1 VYDFA
6 LGDPF
11 EMKRPL
17 EVLKLY
23 PEHDY
28 TLNGTF
34 ESRARRDPGRPFIL
48 FAGQTWSWADFGAA
62 VAKTARLL
70 VGRGVRKGD
79 RIGVLARNDVGHAL
93 LLFACAR
100 IGAIMVPSNPEFGVQ
115 EADYVL
121 KHAGVAAVACNED
134 VLPVVRKACEG
145 IKPEPWFLL
154 FDGRAADAPNFF
166 DEIARA
172 PEAQLPPRAGADDTV
187 LIIYTSGTTGFPK
200 GAMHSQ
206 RNFVMAGESNIS
218 RLWLQPDERMMVVLP
233 MFHVNA
239 LFYSTAGA
247 LAAGCTLVLMPRFSA
262 SGFWNAAVEYGVTQV
277 NIIEAIGR
285 ILARRPRSEFRSEH
299 KIRTVYGARADI
311 VAPFRDEFRIQHL
324 LGGFG
329 MTEIPG
335 VCCNPFEGPNKQGT
349 MGPVGRHPD
358 PDRKWAECKVVDDN
372 GNEVGAGVVGEFWVK
387 HPIVMQ
393 GYFRDRGETQAAFR
407 DGWFMT
413 GDLVTR
419 DADGYYTFVSRKK
432 EIIRRRGE
440 NIAGAEI
447 DRVIQSH
454 PGVFEVAAVPV
465 PSELG
470 EDEILVAIV
479 PKPGVTLTP
488 QEVAQWCAERL
499 ATMKVPRFVLFV
511 NELPH
516 TPTHKVAK
524 HALKSDKTLR
534 ARAMDLQAKA

>member
-1 VYDFA
+1 M
-6 LGDPF
+6 L
-11 EMKRPL
+11 RPL

-28 TLNGTF
+28 TLNGAL
-34 ESRARRDPGRPFIL
+34 ESRAQRDPARPFIL
-48 FAGQTWSWADFGAA
+48 FAGRSWSWAEFTES
-62 VAKTARLL
+62 VEKTARLL
-70 VGRGVRKGD
+70 VARGVRKGD

-100 IGAIMVPSNPEFGVQ
+100 IGAIMVPTNPEFGVQ
-115 EADYVL
+115 EAGYVL
-121 KHAGVAAVACNED
+121 KHAGVSAVACNED
-134 VLPVVRKACEG
+134 VLPVARQACEG
-145 IKPEPWFLL
+145 IDPRPWSVL
-154 FDGRAADAPNFF
+154 FDGQAADAPNFF
-166 DEIARA
+166 REVADA
-172 PEAQLPPRAGADDTV
+172 PDANLPPPGGDDDTV

-218 RLWLQPDERMMVVLP
+218 RLWLQPDERLMVVLP

-247 LAAGCTLVLMPRFSA
+247 LAAGCSLVLMPRFSA
-262 SGFWNAAVEYGVTQV
+262 SEFWNAAVEYGVTQV

-285 ILARRPRSEFRSEH
+285 ILARRPRSEFRPEH
-299 KIRTVYGARADI
+299 RITKVYGMRADI
-311 VAPFRDEFRIQHL
+311 VAPFRGEFRIPHL

-335 VCCNPFEGPNKQGT
+335 VCCVPFEGPDKPGS

-358 PDRKWAECKVVDDN
+358 PARKWAECKVVDDG
-372 GNEVGAGVVGEFWVK
+372 GNEVDVDEVGELWVK

-393 GYFRDRGETQAAFR
+393 GYFRDPEQTRAAFH

-413 GDLVTR
+413 GDLVKH
-419 DADGYYTFVSRKK
+419 DADGYFTFVSRKK
-432 EIIRRRGE
+432 DIIRRRGE

-454 PGVFEVAAVPV
+454 PGVFEVAALPV

-479 PKPGVTLTP
+479 PKPGATLTP
-488 QEVAQWCAERL
+488 REIAQWCAERL
-499 ATMKVPRFVLFV
+499 AAMKVPRFVLLV
-511 NELPH
+511 DELPH

-524 HALKSDKTLR
+524 QVLKADSTLR
-534 ARAMDLQAKA
+534 SRAVDLQSPAASRPVTEL

>member
-1 VYDFA
+1 M
-6 LGDPF
+6 L
-11 EMKRPL
+11 RPL

-28 TLNGTF
+28 TLNGAL
-34 ESRARRDPGRPFIL
+34 ESRAQRDPARPFIL
-48 FAGQTWSWADFGAA
+48 FAGRSWSWAEFTES
-62 VAKTARLL
+62 VEKTARLL
-70 VGRGVRKGD
+70 VARGVRKGD

-100 IGAIMVPSNPEFGVQ
+100 IGAIMVPTNPEFGVQ
-115 EADYVL
+115 EAGYVL
-121 KHAGVAAVACNED
+121 KHAGVSAVACNED
-134 VLPVVRKACEG
+134 VLPVARQACEG
-145 IKPEPWFLL
+145 IDPRPWSVL
-154 FDGRAADAPNFF
+154 FDGQAADAPNFF
-166 DEIARA
+166 REVADA
-172 PEAQLPPRAGADDTV
+172 PDANLPPPGGDDDTV

-218 RLWLQPDERMMVVLP
+218 RLWLQPDERLMVVLP

-247 LAAGCTLVLMPRFSA
+247 LAAGCSLVLMPRFSA
-262 SGFWNAAVEYGVTQV
+262 SEFWNAAVEYGVTQV

-285 ILARRPRSEFRSEH
+285 ILARRPRSEFRPEH
-299 KIRTVYGARADI
+299 RITKVYGMRADI
-311 VAPFRDEFRIQHL
+311 IAPFRGEFRIPHL

-335 VCCNPFEGPNKQGT
+335 VCCVPFEGPDKPGS

-358 PDRKWAECKVVDDN
+358 PARKWAECKVVDDG
-372 GNEVGAGVVGEFWVK
+372 GNEVDVDEVGELWVK

-393 GYFRDRGETQAAFR
+393 GYFRDPEQTRAAFH

-413 GDLVTR
+413 GDLVKR
-419 DADGYYTFVSRKK
+419 DADGYFTFVSRKK
-432 EIIRRRGE
+432 DIIRRRGE

-454 PGVFEVAAVPV
+454 PGVFEVAALPV

-479 PKPGVTLTP
+479 PKPGATLTP
-488 QEVAQWCAERL
+488 REIAQWCAERL
-499 ATMKVPRFVLFV
+499 AAMKVPRFVLLV
-511 NELPH
+511 DELPH

-524 HALKSDKTLR
+524 QVLKADSTLR
-534 ARAMDLQAKA
+534 SRAVDLQSPAASRPVTEL

>member
-1 VYDFA
+1 M
-6 LGDPF
+6 L
-11 EMKRPL
+11 KPL
-17 EVLKLY
+17 EVLRLY

-28 TLNGTF
+28 TLNGAF
-34 ESRARRDPGRPFIL
+34 ASRAQRDPGRSFIVY
-48 FAGQTWSWADFGAA
+48 AGKSWSWAEFGAA
-62 VAKTARLL
+62 AEKAAHLL
-70 VGRGVRKGD
+70 LGRGVRRGD

-115 EADYVL
+115 EAGYVL
-121 KHAGVAAVACNED
+121 KHAGVSGVACTAD
-134 VLPVVRKACEG
+134 VLPVARKACEG
-145 IKPEPWFLL
+145 ISPEPWFVL
-154 FDGRAADAPNFF
+154 FDSRAPDAPNLF

-172 PEAQLPPRAGADDTV
+172 RDIPLPPPAGADDTV

-206 RNFVMAGESNIS
+206 RNFVMAGESNVS
-218 RLWLQPDERMMVVLP
+218 RLWLQPDERVMVVLP

-239 LFYSTAGA
+239 LFYSTAGT

-262 SGFWNAAVEYGVTQV
+262 SEFWNAAVETGATQV

-285 ILARRPRSEFRSEH
+285 ILARRPRSEFRPEH
-299 KIRTVYGARADI
+299 RITKVYGMRADI
-311 VAPFRDEFRIQHL
+311 VAPFRDEFHIPHL

-335 VCCNPFEGPNKQGT
+335 VCCVPFEGPDKPGT

-358 PDRKWAECKVVDDN
+358 PGRKWAECKVVDDD
-372 GNEVGAGVVGEFWVK
+372 GNEVGPGVVGEFWVK

-393 GYFRDRGETQAAFR
+393 GYFRDPGQTRAAFR

-432 EIIRRRGE
+432 DIIRRRGE

-447 DRVIQSH
+447 DRVVQSH

-465 PSELG
+465 PSDLG
-470 EDEILVAIV
+470 EDEILVAVV
-479 PKPGVTLTP
+479 PKPGVKLTP
-488 QEVAQWCAERL
+488 QEIAQWCAERL
-499 ATMKVPRFVLFV
+499 AAMKVPRYVLIV
-511 NELPH
+511 DELPH

-524 HALKSDKTLR
+524 HVLKADRTLKSR
-534 ARAMDLQAKA
+534 AVDLQVAK

>member
-1 VYDFA
+1 M
-6 LGDPF
+6 L
-11 EMKRPL
+11 KPL

-23 PEHDY
+23 PAHDY
-28 TLNGTF
+28 TLSGALA
-34 ESRARRDPGRPFIL
+34 SRLQRDSGRPFIL
-48 FAGQTWSWADFGAA
+48 FAGRSWSWAEFAQS
-62 VAKTARLL
+62 VEKTARLL
-70 VGRGVRKGD
+70 VARGVRKGD
-79 RIGVLARNDVGHAL
+79 RVGVLARNDVGHAL

-100 IGAIMVPSNPEFGVQ
+100 IGAIMVPSNPEFGVH
-115 EADYVL
+115 EAGYVM
-121 KHAGVAAVACNED
+121 KHAGVSAVACNAD
-134 VLPVVRKACEG
+134 VLPVARQACEG
-145 IKPEPWFLL
+145 ITPAPWFVL
-154 FDGRAADAPNFF
+154 FDGQAADAPNFF
-166 DEIARA
+166 QEIARV
-172 PEAQLPPRAGADDTV
+172 PETGLPPSGRADDTV

-206 RNFVMAGESNIS
+206 RNFVTAGESNIS
-218 RLWLQPDERMMVVLP
+218 RLWLQPDDRLMVVLP

-247 LAAGCTLVLMPRFSA
+247 LAAGCALVLMPRFSA
-262 SGFWNAAVEYGVTQV
+262 SEFWNAAVEYGVTQV

-285 ILARRPRSEFRSEH
+285 ILARRPRSEFRPGH
-299 KIRTVYGARADI
+299 RITKVYGMRADI
-311 VAPFRDEFRIQHL
+311 VAPFRDEFRIPHL

-335 VCCNPFEGPNKQGT
+335 VCCVPFEGPDKPGS

-358 PDRKWAECKVVDDN
+358 PARKWAECKVVDD
-372 GNEVGAGVVGEFWVK
+372 GGSEVGVDEVGELWVK

-393 GYFRDRGETQAAFR
+393 GYFRDPEQTRAAFR

-419 DADGYYTFVSRKK
+419 DANGYFSFVSRKK
-432 EIIRRRGE
+432 DIIRRRGE

-479 PKPGVTLTP
+479 PKAGATLTP
-488 QEVAQWCAERL
+488 RQIEEWCAERL
-499 ATMKVPRFVLFV
+499 AAMKVPRFVLLV
-511 NELPH
+511 DELPH

-524 HALKSDKTLR
+524 QVLKADPTLKSR
-534 ARAMDLQAKA
+534 AVDLQTMK